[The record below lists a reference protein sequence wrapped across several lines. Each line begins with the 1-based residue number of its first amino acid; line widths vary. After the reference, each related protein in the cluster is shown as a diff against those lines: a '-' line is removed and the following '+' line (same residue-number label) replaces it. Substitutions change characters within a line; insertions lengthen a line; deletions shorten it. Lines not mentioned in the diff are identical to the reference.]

1 MVLLFENVIDIDLI
15 YYNVIPKGPEYIWE
29 NADLNDEKNHSV
41 IISMQNVVN
50 YDQKNIPGLRAHS
63 AGSAFSRQNYYHYP
77 PGREKFHFDHTVGV
91 ELFNL

>member
-1 MVLLFENVIDIDLI
+1 
-15 YYNVIPKGPEYIWE
+15 
-29 NADLNDEKNHSV
+29 
-41 IISMQNVVN
+41 MQNVVN